1 MNQNNIGKV
10 ISFMRK
16 KKQMTQRELA
26 DLLYV
31 TDKTVSRWETG
42 VYMPDLSMIP
52 LLAEI
57 LDVSTYEL
65 LTGQLQVEHNNIKNN
80 VESEVRYYYSLS
92 EEKKIVD
99 FLKTFPDLQYKG
111 KFYEKTI
118 QYDHPNQEYS
128 FYSKDVDA
136 RFRVRITKNNE
147 LKKCMISYKQRMGV
161 VQTQD
166 INTEKEVE
174 LSIVPE
180 EYDNLIFLL
189 EKVLKLKLVES
200 YERYRHVFF
209 NDDVEI
215 VVDIYPFALAIEI
228 ENKSSDKDPKTV
240 ILYYLQKLGL
250 SLEES
255 YKFSWD
261 DKYEELCLEQNIKKY
276 NMVDFEKDMPA
287 YSNHLFHLP
296 QKEL

>member
-228 ENKSSDKDPKTV
+228 ENKSLDKDPKTV

-255 YKFSWD
+255 YKLSWD

-276 NMVDFEKDMPA
+276 NMVDFEKDMPT
-287 YSNHLFHLP
+287 YSNHLFNLP

>member
-136 RFRVRITKNNE
+136 RFRVRITRNNE

-255 YKFSWD
+255 YKLSWD

-276 NMVDFEKDMPA
+276 NMVDFEKDMPI

>member
-255 YKFSWD
+255 YKLSWD

-276 NMVDFEKDMPA
+276 NMVDFEKDMPT
-287 YSNHLFHLP
+287 YSNHLFNLP

>member
-161 VQTQD
+161 VQIRD

-255 YKFSWD
+255 YKLSWD

-276 NMVDFEKDMPA
+276 NMVDFEKDMPT

>member
-26 DLLYV
+26 DLLCV

-255 YKFSWD
+255 YKLSWD

>member
-255 YKFSWD
+255 YKLSWD

-276 NMVDFEKDMPA
+276 NMVDFEKNMPT
-287 YSNHLFHLP
+287 YSNHLFNLP

>member
-255 YKFSWD
+255 YKLSWD

-276 NMVDFEKDMPA
+276 NMVDFEKDMPT

-296 QKEL
+296 HKGL

>member
-255 YKFSWD
+255 YKLSWD

-276 NMVDFEKDMPA
+276 NMVDFEKDMPT
-287 YSNHLFHLP
+287 YSNHLFNLP
-296 QKEL
+296 HKGL